1 MKRNIPLL
9 LFLCILF
16 QLNAQSQTANI
27 TGVVFDNA
35 TKENIELASIRIL
48 NTKDSTYVTGGV
60 TASDGKFSIGI
71 KQGNYIVQ
79 VSFLGYIDQY
89 FNINTRSKAAV
100 GNIYMKEDG
109 ITLGE
114 AVVTAQAIEV
124 KVKGDTVEYNAD
136 SYKVQ
141 ESAVVEDLVKKLPGA
156 EVDSDGKITVNGKE
170 VKKILVDGKEFFS
183 SDPKVASKNL
193 PAQMVDK
200 LQVLDRKSDMA
211 QMTGF
216 DDGDEETVINL
227 TIKKGMKEGLYGS
240 ATAGAGSE
248 DRYGLSGIVN
258 YMRNESQFTLLG
270 GANNTN
276 NEGFTDNTGNS
287 FRGMRGGG
295 MNFGGRYG
303 LSRSSSGG
311 FNFALNPSTKLKWG
325 GNLRYGDTSND
336 VQQSTFT
343 QTYRQG
349 NKAGD
354 LYENTQNRGINKSNN
369 FGGDF
374 RFEWTPDAAT
384 KIIFSPTLQYGKN
397 TNIQNSDYLTTL
409 INPADSVNWG
419 RSETFSD
426 GTSKSLSGRLD
437 VSRELGKKGRVL
449 SLSLSGGFSDLEND
463 GINWSETTYRNQTT
477 GNDSIGITDRIYNQ
491 KNNSYNWRAYAS
503 YVEPIGNN
511 NFIQVTYSFRKSHT
525 ENDKNT
531 FKNDGL
537 GNYTE
542 VDPTATKK
550 LENDFTNQEIR
561 ANFKAVREK
570 YDYTIGLALQPSKT
584 ESVTTT
590 PKEASPVPVS
600 NSVFNYAPIAQ
611 FNYRWSRQKNLRI
624 NYDGSASQPTA
635 TQLSSVVDDSNP
647 LNITYGNP
655 NLKPSFSNRFRIQ
668 FRNFSPEQGSM
679 IGLFGNLSFTLND
692 IISRTIIKE
701 TGAKE
706 STYDNING
714 NWNGFLRMM
723 INRPLSNRKF
733 SINSSLG
740 GNYQRS
746 NGYTDGYKNTAS
758 TFGTSENL
766 ALRYRSDFGSYGD
779 AKKSNNIDLLL
790 RGNFGYS
797 ATTNSLDS
805 LKKNNLRTFDYG
817 GYFETTLQLYFGL
830 TFSTDIRYTTNSG
843 YANGYKINE
852 WLWNASISQ
861 QLFKAKNGT
870 LKFTIN
876 DILKQREVI
885 IPTPSSSSQYY
896 SQSTYNT
903 LPSYFMVSFS
913 YRFQSFKG
921 GAKQSDMDGEG
932 GGWRRGPG
940 GGGPG
945 GPGGPGG
952 GGPGGPMM

>member
-27 TGVVFDNA
+27 TGAVFDDA
-35 TKENIELASIRIL
+35 TKEDIELASIRIL
-48 NTKDSTYVTGGV
+48 NAKDSTYVTGGV
-60 TASDGKFSIGI
+60 TASDGKFMISV
-71 KQGNYIVQ
+71 KQGNYIAQ
-79 VSFLGYIDQY
+79 VSFLGYLDQY
-89 FNINTRSKAAV
+89 YNVNTRNKTAL
-100 GNIYMKEDG
+100 GNIYLKEDG
-109 ITLGE
+109 ITLKE

-124 KVKGDTVEYNAD
+124 KVMGDTVEYNAD

-170 VKKILVDGKEFFS
+170 IKKILVDGKEFFS

-211 QMTGF
+211 LMTGF

-240 ATAGAGSE
+240 GTAGAGSE

-270 GANNTN
+270 GINNTN
-276 NEGFTDNTGNS
+276 NEGFTDNVGNS
-287 FRGMRGGG
+287 FRGMRGGGG

-303 LSRSSSGG
+303 LSKSASGG
-311 FNFALNPSTKLKWG
+311 FNFALNPSDKLKWG
-325 GNLRYGDTSND
+325 GNIRYGDTNND
-336 VQQSTFT
+336 VQQSTFS
-343 QTYRQG
+343 QTYREG
-349 NKAGD
+349 HKDGD
-354 LYENTQNRGINKSNN
+354 LYENKRNWGINKSNN

-374 RFEWTPDAAT
+374 RFEWSPDAAT
-384 KIIFSPTLQYGKN
+384 KIIFSPTFQYGEN
-397 TNIQNSDYLTTL
+397 TNIQNSEYLTSL
-409 INPADSVNWG
+409 INPTDTVNWG
-419 RSETFSD
+419 KSEAYSE
-426 GTSKSLSGRLD
+426 GTSKNISGRLD

-449 SLSLSGGFSDLEND
+449 SFSLSAGYNDLESD
-463 GINWSETTYRNQTT
+463 GANWSQTTYKVAS
-477 GNDSIGITDRIYNQ
+477 GDSIGLRDQIYNL
-491 KNNSYNWRAYAS
+491 KNDGYNWRAYAS

-511 NFIQVTYSFRKSHT
+511 NFLQLTYSFRKNHT
-525 ENDKNT
+525 ESDRNT
-531 FKNDGL
+531 FMNDGS
-537 GNYTE
+537 GNYTDI
-542 VDPTATKK
+542 DPTATKK

-584 ESVTTT
+584 KSITST
-590 PKEASPVPVS
+590 PNETEPTS
-600 NSVFNYAPIAQ
+600 NNVFNYAPIAQ
-611 FNYRWSRQKNLRI
+611 FNYRWSRQHNIRI
-624 NYDGSASQPTA
+624 NYDGSTDQPTA
-635 TQLSSVVDDSNP
+635 TQLSSVRDESNP

-655 NLKPSFSNRFRIQ
+655 NLKPSFSNRFRIRYQ
-668 FRNFSPEQGSM
+668 NFNPQQGSM
-679 IGLFGNLSFTLND
+679 MGLFGGFNFSMND
-692 IISRTIIKE
+692 IVSKTIIKDN
-701 TGAKE
+701 GAKE

-714 NWNGFLRMM
+714 NWGANLRMM
-723 INRPLSNRKF
+723 VNKPLSNRKF
-733 SINSSLG
+733 SVNSGTG

-746 NGYTDGYKNTAS
+746 NGYTNGYKNTAS
-758 TFGTSENL
+758 TFNISENL
-766 ALRYRSDFGSYGD
+766 GLRYRSDFGAYGNQEI
-779 AKKSNNIDLLL
+779 ANNIDLSL
-790 RGNFGYS
+790 RGNFGYNN
-797 ATTNSLDS
+797 TVNSLES
-805 LKKNNLRTFDYG
+805 LKEMNLNSFDYG
-817 GYFETTLQLYFGL
+817 GSFETTLQLYFGL

-852 WLWNASISQ
+852 WLWNASVSQ

-870 LKFTIN
+870 LKFSIN
-876 DILKQREVI
+876 DILRQREVI
-885 IPTPSSSSQYY
+885 IPTPTSTSQGY

-921 GAKQSDMDGEG
+921 GAKQSDMDGGEG

-940 GGGPG
+940 GPG
-945 GPGGPGG
+945 GRP